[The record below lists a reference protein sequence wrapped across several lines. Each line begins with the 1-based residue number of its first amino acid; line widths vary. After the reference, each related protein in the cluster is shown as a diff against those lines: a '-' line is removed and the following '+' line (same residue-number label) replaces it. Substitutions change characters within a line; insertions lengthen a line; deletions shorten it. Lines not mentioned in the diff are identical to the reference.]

1 MALVTFTEL
10 GFYCAQADLYIDPLR
25 KVNKALVTH
34 AHSDHAR
41 PGMQHYLCHTDSEN
55 ILRLRLGQRIA
66 VQTLAYGET
75 ISMDGVE
82 VTLFPAGHLPRRG
95 VGH

>member
-55 ILRLRLGQRIA
+55 ILRLR
-66 VQTLAYGET
+66 
-75 ISMDGVE
+75 
-82 VTLFPAGHLPRRG
+82 
-95 VGH
+95 